1 MFTLQRSNLFTKLV
15 MVMSILFVSLTLSFS
30 NPALA
35 HTGFDKSSP
44 PANAVVT
51 DELKELTLTFEGKLE
66 SLSTFKLFD
75 SNKQETK
82 LDKVL
87 LKDKVMTGTLTQPLS
102 NGTYEVQWTIVGEDG
117 HPIQGKYSFSVKRE
131 GDKQAP
137 TELKTSP
144 SPSATVVPTSTPSP
158 ITTEIEEVSTSSNYL
173 IYGGIGALV
182 IIALVIL
189 LFARRKK

>member
-1 MFTLQRSNLFTKLV
+1 MFTLQRSSLLAKLV
-15 MVMSILFVSLTLSFS
+15 MVLSILFVSLPLSFS
-30 NPALA
+30 NPVWA
-35 HTGFDKSSP
+35 HTGFDKSNP

-75 SNKQETK
+75 SNKQEIK

-87 LKDKVMTGTLTQPLS
+87 LKEKVMTGILSQPLA

-131 GDKQAP
+131 GDKQTQ
-137 TELKTSP
+137 TELKTTP
-144 SPSATVVPTSTPSP
+144 LPSATVMPTSTPSP
-158 ITTEIEEVSTSSNYL
+158 SAPVVEEQSTSRNFL
-173 IYGGIGALV
+173 IYVGIGAFVL
-182 IIALVIL
+182 IALVIL
-189 LFARRKK
+189 LIARRKK